1 MSSSLLSAFQFLM
14 NKKFMEARLERKGE
28 FPPIDIQLTSTNYS
42 RKLSSSEN
50 TISYGSEYL
59 ISSKWLKGTDYLE
72 PKRGDRI
79 LGAASEMELIG
90 EVEPL
95 YNIGNRQIF
104 GWRVRTE

>member
-1 MSSSLLSAFQFLM
+1 MSSSLAAAFQFLI
-14 NKKFMEARLERKGE
+14 NKKFMDARLERKGE
-28 FPPIDIQLTSTNYS
+28 FPAIDIQITSTNYS

-59 ISSKWLKGTDYLE
+59 ISKKWLDGTDYIE

-79 LGAASEMELIG
+79 LGGASDMELIG

-95 YNIGNRQIF
+95 YNLGNRQIF